1 MAMTNLANNLKR
13 IREEKSMT
21 QQEAADKLYVT
32 RQCISRWENGKT
44 VPDIE
49 SLKKLTEIYQVT
61 IDQILED
68 RKVQMIAV
76 QDALDMMIWK
86 KYTILY
92 SSLTGLLLIGI
103 VSLLWFNGWFP
114 SGHNEQNPVMHQ
126 VIGEVMA
133 IDTQDV
139 TIDIVDLGTYT
150 FDFSQFKGSIYHVN
164 MNSLHVEGMM
174 VGDVI
179 LMRYLDDLD
188 IESLY
193 HIQILDRAV
202 GNSLLGFFVNST
214 GHTYHT
220 FDEVISA
227 DDRAGKRF
235 FSFMDHRSNHYTYHI
250 DTIQNQPMRLVN
262 IVDINAYRKQVR
274 SDITIYVDER
284 YMTEEVQVFLITSNG
299 LMYQE
304 TIDPFMHSVK
314 SYTGELTSPVRVSQY
329 SHTLDVLFNIQ
340 FINVQSA
347 EMFTILE
354 YDVMDQLIQTTSFD
368 DVKDYMTHKVL
379 GQTAYTEI
387 RFDYYMG
394 ETYHFYRTY
403 EVLVGDSIDVYVAD
417 AYGMVN
423 TYRKRIN

>member
-1 MAMTNLANNLKR
+1 MTNLANNLKR

-49 SLKKLTEIYQVT
+49 SLKKLTEIYTVT
-61 IDQILED
+61 LDQILED

-76 QDALDMMIWK
+76 QDALDMMFWK

-92 SSLTGLLLIGI
+92 SSLTGLLLLGI
-103 VSLLWFNGWFP
+103 VSLLWLNGWF
-114 SGHNEQNPVMHQ
+114 SSAHNEQNPVMHQ
-126 VIGEVMA
+126 VIGEVIA
-133 IDTQDV
+133 VDTHHV
-139 TIDIVDLGTYT
+139 TIDIVDFGTYT
-150 FDFSQFKGSIYHVN
+150 FDFSLFTGSIYHVN
-164 MNSLHVEGMM
+164 MNSLNVEGML

-179 LMRYLDDLD
+179 LMRYLDDLE

-193 HIQILDRAV
+193 HIQILDRDV
-202 GNSLLGFFVNST
+202 ENSVLGFFVNST

-220 FDEVISA
+220 FDEVIAA
-227 DDRAGKRF
+227 DDRFGICF
-235 FSFMDHRSNHYTYHI
+235 FSFIDHRFNHFTYQI
-250 DTIQNQPMRLVN
+250 DTTQNQPMHLVN
-262 IVDINAYRKQVR
+262 LVDINAFRKQVR

-284 YMTEEVQVFLITSNG
+284 YITKEIQVFLITSNG

-304 TIDPFMHSVK
+304 TIDPFMHSIK
-314 SYTGELTSPVRVSQY
+314 SYSGELTSPVRVSQY

-394 ETYHFYRTY
+394 ETYHFYRTF
-403 EVLVGDSIDVYVAD
+403 EVLVGDTIDVYVSD

-423 TYRKRIN
+423 TYRKRID